1 MVKSLPGWAGG
12 VETVCLSGSDPA
24 PPRGDVIGG
33 RIVEIVGWVIIAVA
47 AGTVVLQV
55 TKGSLSIAGV
65 VLALFVAVAG
75 GATVGIGRAVER
87 SRER

>member
-1 MVKSLPGWAGG
+1 M
-12 VETVCLSGSDPA
+12 SGSDPA
-24 PPRGDVIGG
+24 PPRGAAIGG
-33 RIVEIVGWVIIAVA
+33 RVVEILGWVIIVVA

>member
-1 MVKSLPGWAGG
+1 M
-12 VETVCLSGSDPA
+12 SGSDPA
-24 PPRGDVIGG
+24 PPRGAAIGG
-33 RIVEIVGWVIIAVA
+33 RIVEIVGWLIIAVA
-47 AGTVVLQV
+47 AGTIVLQV

>member
-1 MVKSLPGWAGG
+1 M
-12 VETVCLSGSDPA
+12 SGSDPT
-24 PPRGDVIGG
+24 PPRGAAIGG
-33 RIVEIVGWVIIAVA
+33 WAVEILGWVIIAVA

-65 VLALFVAVAG
+65 VLALFVAAAG
-75 GATVGIGRAVER
+75 GATVAIGRAVER

>member
-1 MVKSLPGWAGG
+1 MS
-12 VETVCLSGSDPA
+12 ESDPA
-24 PPRGDVIGG
+24 PPRGAAIGG
-33 RIVEIVGWVIIAVA
+33 RVVEIVGWVIVAVA

-55 TKGSLSIAGV
+55 TKGSVSIAGI

-75 GATVGIGRAVER
+75 GATVAIGRAVER